1 MTKSTLN
8 KIANFIFYIAC
19 IIFIG
24 TLTAVYYFNY
34 FSIMIKEHIVYWV
47 YLAPLIMV
55 LYTLIKN
62 SLFKEKSTDPESQ
75 RKSENTLEVNDKTS

>member
-1 MTKSTLN
+1 
-8 KIANFIFYIAC
+8 
-19 IIFIG
+19 
-24 TLTAVYYFNY
+24 
-34 FSIMIKEHIVYWV
+34 MIKEHIVYWV